1 MQYNR
6 IDIYKPAD
14 FDKKEQELKISYS
27 DIHYIIKL

>member
-1 MQYNR
+1 MQYNS

-27 DIHYIIKL
+27 DIILLD